1 MTENGSAVLRLVEAE
16 QERAIRFLQEFTRV
30 NTYNPPGDT
39 RAGAAFIRR
48 FLDENGLSY
57 KIVAPQ
63 TAMPNIVAH
72 TSMGTPGRHLV
83 LNGHIDVF
91 PPGDPTHWSRDPL
104 SGDIV
109 DGAVFGRGTVDMKCG
124 TTASI
129 FAYLVLNRLRDH
141 LRGRLTLTVVSDEE
155 TGGRWGT
162 GYLIEHHSEEVL
174 GDCVLNGEPSSPWTV
189 RFGEKAPIWFKFH
202 IHTPGAHGAYPH
214 LSKSATKIA
223 AHLMLDL
230 EKLEQ
235 MQPVTPEAVAR
246 TINRADVRAAIE
258 RGLGNGATEVM
269 NRLTVNFG
277 VVQGGVKVNMLPGDC
292 VIEADIRMP
301 IGIRADDVR
310 SAIGRILQHY
320 PEVRMEEGQHY
331 VFDPTWSD
339 PDHEML
345 RLIQQHAEALAGERP
360 AAIITL
366 GGTDCRFWRAKRVP
380 AYVYGCSPDR
390 MGASDESVPIS
401 QFLHVLKTHALAAH
415 SYLSRS

>member
-1 MTENGSAVLRLVEAE
+1 MTEDGKAVLQLVEAE
-16 QERAIRFLQEFTRV
+16 QELAIRFLQEFTRI

-39 RAGAAFIRR
+39 RAAAAFIGE
-48 FLDENGLSY
+48 FLDQSGLPY
-57 KIVAPQ
+57 RVVAPQ
-63 TAMPNIVAH
+63 EEMPNIVAH
-72 TSMGTPGRHLV
+72 ASMSGPGRHLV

-91 PPGDPTHWSRDPL
+91 PPGDPARWSRNPL

-129 FAYLVLNRLRDH
+129 FTYLLLNRLRGR
-141 LRGRLTLTVVSDEE
+141 LKGRLTLTVVSDEE
-155 TGGRWGT
+155 TGGRWGS
-162 GYLIEHHSEEVL
+162 GYLIEHHGDEVL

-189 RFGEKAPIWFKFH
+189 RYGEKAPIWFKFH
-202 IHTPGAHGAYPH
+202 IRTPGAHGAYPH

-223 AHLMLDL
+223 ARLMLDL

-235 MQPVTPEAVAR
+235 MQPKTPEAVVRTMAR
-246 TINRADVRAAIE
+246 AEVREAIE
-258 RGLGNGATEVM
+258 RGLGAGATEVM

-277 VVQGGVKVNMLPGDC
+277 VVQGGAKVNMLPGDC
-292 VIEADIRMP
+292 VVEADIRMP

-310 SAIGRILQHY
+310 AAVGRIVERY

-331 VFDPTWSD
+331 TFDPTWSD

-345 RLIQQHAEALAGERP
+345 HLIQEHAEVLSGTRP
-360 AAIITL
+360 AAIVTL
-366 GGTDCRFWRAKRVP
+366 GGTDCRFWRAKGVP
-380 AYVYGCSPDR
+380 AYVYGCSPNR
-390 MGASDESVPIS
+390 MGAPDESVPIS
-401 QFLHVLKTHALAAH
+401 EFLHVLKTHALSAY